1 VGTIRRL
8 WLTLL
13 LALVIF
19 FVLTSIAYVTGLLG

>member
-1 VGTIRRL
+1 VGTVRRL

-19 FVLTSIAYVTGLLG
+19 FVLTRIAYVTGLLG